1 MFRCSFCMINVVNRN
16 DNERV
21 GVASNYSGMRFW
33 SPELII
39 KEIDKLVAMGVKTL
53 KISDEMFLLNR
64 KYYVPLCNMIK
75 ERGYGKFLNMW
86 AYSRIDT
93 IKRPENLKLVREAGI
108 RWLCLG
114 IESGDIKVRL
124 EASKGKFKDVDINHI
139 IDMMK
144 LLLDASSLSDE
155 QKASFNSMK
164 EYIDEIRDLN
174 GKYKDSYTNDPN
186 WIYKT
191 KETVKSEVQNKMAGG
206 MSEEIKSENDLS
218 GINMITGR

>member
-1 MFRCSFCMINVVNRN
+1 MYPHQIDELFASENVTQEQTLIFNKLTGVFVAKMIGSHLDKVNTTYCKGKVVTFNP
-16 DNERV
+16 ETHEYV
-21 GVASNYSGMRFW
+21 GNYDSGSVVDKSTAPRVAS
-33 SPELII
+33 EL
-39 KEIDKLVAMGVKTL
+39 DLDNT
-53 KISDEMFLLNR
+53 
-64 KYYVPLCNMIK
+64 
-75 ERGYGKFLNMW
+75 
-86 AYSRIDT
+86 
-93 IKRPENLKLVREAGI
+93 AGI
-108 RWLCLG
+108 HIRKKYNYHHQL
-114 IESGDIKVRL
+114 
-124 EASKGKFKDVDINHI
+124 NHI

-186 WIYKT
+186 WTYKT

-218 GINMITGR
+218 GVNMITGR

>member
-1 MFRCSFCMINVVNRN
+1 MYPHQIDELIASENVTQEQTLIFNKLTGVFVAKMIGSHLDKVNTTYCKGKVVTFNP
-16 DNERV
+16 ETHEYV
-21 GVASNYSGMRFW
+21 GNYDSGSVVDKSTAPRVASELDLDETAGLHIRKKYNYHHQ
-33 SPELII
+33 L
-39 KEIDKLVAMGVKTL
+39 
-53 KISDEMFLLNR
+53 
-64 KYYVPLCNMIK
+64 
-75 ERGYGKFLNMW
+75 
-86 AYSRIDT
+86 
-93 IKRPENLKLVREAGI
+93 
-108 RWLCLG
+108 
-114 IESGDIKVRL
+114 
-124 EASKGKFKDVDINHI
+124 NHI

-186 WIYKT
+186 WTYKT
-191 KETVKSEVQNKMAGG
+191 KETVKTEVQNKMAGG